1 MLLLLLLLPLL
12 PLLWAGSPQKDP
24 EYQLQVQDS
33 VTVQAGL
40 CVHVPC
46 KVSYPRVGWND
57 STPAYGY
64 WYQKRKAAGRDVL
77 MATNNQDK
85 KIKSNVKPPSPFDLS
100 GDPGASNCSLSIS
113 AAGPG
118 HSGKYYFRLER
129 GPVNY
134 SYQSNL
140 LTVTVTA
147 LAQTP
152 EIHVKKPL
160 EAGRP
165 GHLVCSLPGACA
177 PLRPSTVSWAGAAA
191 LRTRALGSLAS
202 KSPDIVFKPR
212 PQDHGTNLTC
222 RVTFPGA
229 DVSRTIT
236 LNVSYAPQNL
246 TISASRGSHT
256 ELEHVG
262 NGSALSVR
270 EGDSLRLLCVADSNP
285 PATLSWAQGNR
296 SLSPSQ
302 PQEPGV
308 LELPRVEER
317 HEGEFTCR
325 AQHPRGSLRASLRL
339 QVQKP
344 PQLLGPSCSWEDQ
357 GLHCSCS
364 SRAQPAPSLRWRLGA
379 GLLEGNHGNASHVV
393 TSSSAGPWTNSSLSL
408 REGLSPDLRL
418 SCEARNVHGAQSASV
433 LLLPGQGLLGA
444 EATEEGVG
452 KPALREAFVL
462 GAVTGAGVVG
472 LLGLCLIVFLVKTRR
487 RGAPRAAAG
496 EKDASSTRGSASSTR
511 GSASSARS
519 PASSMRSPASSTRS
533 PASLGGQRERRPGSQ
548 LDHPPPAA
556 PPAAATPASGE
567 ELELY
572 YATLSFQG
580 PRPGERPDEEATT
593 STEYA
598 EIKIRT

>member
-1 MLLLLLLLPLL
+1 MGTVTWKVPVGASVRDRQAAPEARQPKDSPAGPDMLLLLLLLPLL
-12 PLLWAGSPQKDP
+12 PLLWAGSLQKDP

-46 KVSYPRVGWND
+46 KVSYPREGWND

-64 WYQKRKAAGRDVL
+64 WYQKREAIKDVL
-77 MATNNQDK
+77 VATNNQGK
-85 KIKSNVKPPSPFDLS
+85 KITRKVKPPSPLDLS
-100 GDPGASNCSLSIS
+100 GDPGAGDCSLSIS
-113 AAGPG
+113 AARPG

-129 GPVNY
+129 GPVNHTY
-134 SYQSNL
+134 WDNQ

-147 LAQTP
+147 LTQTP
-152 EIHVKKPL
+152 DIRIKEPL
-160 EAGRP
+160 EAGRL

-177 PLRPSTVSWAGAAA
+177 PLRPSTVSWAGADA
-191 LRTRALGSLAS
+191 LRLQAQGSSAS
-202 KSPDIVFKPR
+202 RYPEIVFKPR

-222 RVTFPGA
+222 RLTFPGA

-246 TISASRGSHT
+246 TIRVSRGSHT

-262 NGSALSVR
+262 NGSALPVR

-285 PATLSWAQGNR
+285 PATG
-296 SLSPSQ
+296 
-302 PQEPGV
+302 
-308 LELPRVEER
+308 
-317 HEGEFTCR
+317 
-325 AQHPRGSLRASLRL
+325 
-339 QVQKP
+339 
-344 PQLLGPSCSWEDQ
+344 
-357 GLHCSCS
+357 
-364 SRAQPAPSLRWRLGA
+364 
-379 GLLEGNHGNASHVV
+379 
-393 TSSSAGPWTNSSLSL
+393 SLSL
-408 REGLSPDLRL
+408 KEGLSPDLRL

-472 LLGLCLIVFLVKTRR
+472 LLGLCLVVFLVKTRR

-496 EKDASSTRGSASSTR
+496 EKDASSTRGPSPSTRSPASST
-511 GSASSARS
+511 RS
-519 PASSMRSPASSTRS
+519 PASSMRSPAS
-533 PASLGGQRERRPGSQ
+533 LGGQRECRPGSQ

-556 PPAAATPASGE
+556 PPAAASGE

-580 PRPGERPDEEATT
+580 PRLGEQPDQEATT

>member
-1 MLLLLLLLPLL
+1 MLLLLLPLL
-12 PLLWAGSPQKDP
+12 PQLWAGSPQKDP

-40 CVHVPC
+40 CMHVSC
-46 KVSYPRVGWND
+46 TVSYPREGWND
-57 STPAYGY
+57 STPAFGY
-64 WYQKRKAAGRDVL
+64 WYQKKEPGKRDVL
-77 MATNNQDK
+77 VATNNQDK
-85 KIKSNVKPPSPFDLS
+85 KIKSNVKPPSPFNLS
-100 GDPGASNCSLSIS
+100 GDPGAGDCSLSIS
-113 AAGPG
+113 AARPG

-129 GPVNY
+129 GPVNHTY
-134 SYQSNL
+134 WDNP

-147 LAQTP
+147 LTQTP
-152 EIHVKKPL
+152 DIHVKEPL
-160 EAGRP
+160 EAGRQ

-177 PLRPSTVSWAGAAA
+177 PLPPGTVSWAGAAV
-191 LRTRALGSLAS
+191 LRPWMQGSSAS
-202 KSPDIVFKPR
+202 RYPEILFKPR

-222 RVTFPGA
+222 RVTFA
-229 DVSRTIT
+229 RANVSRTIT

-246 TISASRGSHT
+246 IISVSRGSHT
-256 ELEHVG
+256 ELEYVG
-262 NGSALSVR
+262 NGSALPVR

-285 PATLSWAQGNR
+285 PATLSWAHGNR

-308 LELPRVEER
+308 LELPRVEAR
-317 HEGEFTCR
+317 HQGRFTCR
-325 AQHPRGSLRASLRL
+325 ARHPLGSLRASLRL
-339 QVQKP
+339 LVQNP

-379 GLLEGNHGNASHVV
+379 GLLEGNYGNASHVV
-393 TSSSAGPWTNSSLSL
+393 NSSSEGPWTNSSLSL
-408 REGLSPDLRL
+408 RGELTSGLSL
-418 SCEARNVHGAQSASV
+418 SCEAGNVHGAQSASV

-444 EATEEGVG
+444 EATEKGVG

-472 LLGLCLIVFLVKTRR
+472 LLSLCLIVFIVKTRR

-496 EKDASSTRGSASSTR
+496 EKDASSTRG
-511 GSASSARS
+511 
-519 PASSMRSPASSTRS
+519 PASSVRSPASSTRS
-533 PASLGGQRERRPGSQ
+533 PASSTRGSASLGCQRECRPGSQ

-556 PPAAATPASGE
+556 PPAATTPASASGE

-580 PRPGERPDEEATT
+580 PRPGERPDQEATT